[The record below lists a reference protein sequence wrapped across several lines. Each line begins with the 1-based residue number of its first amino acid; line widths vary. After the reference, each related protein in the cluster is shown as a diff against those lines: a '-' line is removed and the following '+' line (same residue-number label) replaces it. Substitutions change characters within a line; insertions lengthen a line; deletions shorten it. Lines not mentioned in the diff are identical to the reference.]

1 MSHMHN
7 LCSSVLLITL
17 LLINME
23 FESFIKIGQEIGLE
37 GMELVQ
43 FARERE
49 QLQEKKQ
56 REHYEREERRIER
69 EEKQQVREH
78 EREMKAY
85 ELRIVQEHAPVSS
98 DPGASSTFR
107 YPRSSAKTPKL
118 PCFNDQTDDM
128 DAYLRRFEQFAELNS
143 WPEEEWG
150 LSLSALLK
158 GKALEVF
165 SRLPVEKAKDFSEI
179 KTALLNR
186 FRLTEEGFR
195 LKFRTSKRETGE
207 RYAQFADR
215 LKGYVER
222 WVELG
227 KIEKSYD
234 KVVDLFVS
242 EQILEVADKDLALHV
257 KERKPKDLAELTDI
271 ADHYMEAH
279 DWLKKKP
286 DVVRPKTHPPRYQ
299 SQTTGKSNSHKSSPS
314 PNENSHANRRC
325 YKCGKTGHIAQ
336 YCRTNPANAQPSSKS
351 NKVAG
356 LKVET
361 ESKEPSQ
368 TGAACLN
375 MTVTPTEEVEKT
387 DVPQASD
394 KAFPFI
400 SAACTIE
407 PSMPVRKGVV
417 GARDPQSP
425 DESWQPPSSQR
436 VKVETATT
444 VTDEKPGGAVETRG
458 MKVRKERA
466 FQPLVVMETDGET
479 VSKEE
484 ILLAQQQDPTL
495 AKLWKHVD
503 NQDPPRVS
511 GKANVSKYVKH
522 RGLLYREFQSPKV
535 DRGRIIKQLVVPQKY
550 RGKVLKLAH
559 DSPLAGHLG
568 IKKKTDKLCLSFY
581 WPGVSG
587 DVQRYC
593 RSCDICQR
601 TVSKGR
607 VGKVSLGEMPLIDTP
622 FKRIAVD
629 LVGPIHPI
637 TDRGNRYILVVVDY
651 ATRYPE
657 AVALPRIESERVAE
671 ALLEVYSR
679 LGIPQEVLTDMG
691 TQFTSE
697 VMREVGRLLTIK
709 QLTTTPYHPICNGL
723 VERFNATLKK
733 MLRRMCAERPKDW
746 DRFLPALLFAYRE
759 APQESLG
766 FSPFELMYG
775 RSVKGPLSILQD
787 IWSEDTVDEDIKTT
801 YQYVVDMRE
810 RLQSTCELA
819 RDELAKAS
827 KRYRRY
833 YNAKARDRRFRAG
846 DRVLIL
852 RPTDHNKL
860 LMQWTGPYPVVRQV
874 AKHDYVIQV
883 RDKER
888 TYHANLLKLYVERGR
903 SDEVT
908 QVEVLAMAGVG
919 FVVEDPD
926 EEDGLDEVVLPP
938 VEAKEDMSDVHLG
951 ENLDD
956 AQRAD
961 VDEILQRYTP
971 VLTDL
976 PGKTHIIE
984 HTVHLTTDVPIRSK
998 PYPTPQATR
1007 EVIKKEIDSM
1017 LKLGVIEHS
1026 ESPYAS
1032 PIVLVRKPDGSNRF
1046 CIDYR
1051 KINNITVF
1059 DPEPIPNADD
1069 LMARLGTGKF
1079 FSKLDLSKGYWQV
1092 PIADEDKKK
1101 TAFVTAEGLYQF
1113 RVLPFGMVN
1122 APALFSRMMRKLL
1135 QGQEH
1140 VINYI
1145 DDVLIYTDTWVRHLQ
1160 VLKEVLQ
1167 RLQTAGLTA
1176 RPSKCYIGCKSL
1188 EFLGHIVGNGVLR
1201 PRPGK
1206 VEQIVHAARPV
1217 SKKEVRSF
1225 IGLLSYYRKFVP
1237 NFAAIAAPLTD
1248 LTRKGAPNSVQW
1260 GASQEQSFRTLKSR
1274 LESEPILSLPDP
1286 DKPYILAAD
1295 ASEVGIGAV
1304 LMQERDG
1311 TKHPVSYASRKLL
1324 PRERAYSTIE
1334 RECLALVW
1342 AISKFHI
1349 YLYGREFVLET
1360 DHHPL
1365 SYLTKA
1371 KVNNNRVMRWALSLQ
1386 PYRFIIRAIKGSQ
1399 NVGPDFLSR
1408 CTM

>member
-436 VKVETATT
+436 VTVETATT

-522 RGLLYREFQSPKV
+522 RGLLYRQFQSPKV

-568 IKKKTDKLCLSFY
+568 IKKMTDKLCLSFY

-651 ATRYPE
+651 ATRYP
-657 AVALPRIESERVAE
+657 
-671 ALLEVYSR
+671 R
-679 LGIPQEVLTDMG
+679 L
-691 TQFTSE
+691 
-697 VMREVGRLLTIK
+697 
-709 QLTTTPYHPICNGL
+709 
-723 VERFNATLKK
+723 
-733 MLRRMCAERPKDW
+733 
-746 DRFLPALLFAYRE
+746 
-759 APQESLG
+759 
-766 FSPFELMYG
+766 
-775 RSVKGPLSILQD
+775 
-787 IWSEDTVDEDIKTT
+787 
-801 YQYVVDMRE
+801 
-810 RLQSTCELA
+810 
-819 RDELAKAS
+819 
-827 KRYRRY
+827 
-833 YNAKARDRRFRAG
+833 
-846 DRVLIL
+846 
-852 RPTDHNKL
+852 
-860 LMQWTGPYPVVRQV
+860 
-874 AKHDYVIQV
+874 
-883 RDKER
+883 
-888 TYHANLLKLYVERGR
+888 
-903 SDEVT
+903 
-908 QVEVLAMAGVG
+908 
-919 FVVEDPD
+919 
-926 EEDGLDEVVLPP
+926 
-938 VEAKEDMSDVHLG
+938 
-951 ENLDD
+951 
-956 AQRAD
+956 
-961 VDEILQRYTP
+961 
-971 VLTDL
+971 
-976 PGKTHIIE
+976 
-984 HTVHLTTDVPIRSK
+984 
-998 PYPTPQATR
+998 
-1007 EVIKKEIDSM
+1007 
-1017 LKLGVIEHS
+1017 
-1026 ESPYAS
+1026 
-1032 PIVLVRKPDGSNRF
+1032 
-1046 CIDYR
+1046 
-1051 KINNITVF
+1051 
-1059 DPEPIPNADD
+1059 
-1069 LMARLGTGKF
+1069 
-1079 FSKLDLSKGYWQV
+1079 
-1092 PIADEDKKK
+1092 
-1101 TAFVTAEGLYQF
+1101 
-1113 RVLPFGMVN
+1113 
-1122 APALFSRMMRKLL
+1122 
-1135 QGQEH
+1135 
-1140 VINYI
+1140 
-1145 DDVLIYTDTWVRHLQ
+1145 
-1160 VLKEVLQ
+1160 
-1167 RLQTAGLTA
+1167 
-1176 RPSKCYIGCKSL
+1176 
-1188 EFLGHIVGNGVLR
+1188 
-1201 PRPGK
+1201 
-1206 VEQIVHAARPV
+1206 
-1217 SKKEVRSF
+1217 
-1225 IGLLSYYRKFVP
+1225 
-1237 NFAAIAAPLTD
+1237 
-1248 LTRKGAPNSVQW
+1248 
-1260 GASQEQSFRTLKSR
+1260 
-1274 LESEPILSLPDP
+1274 
-1286 DKPYILAAD
+1286 
-1295 ASEVGIGAV
+1295 
-1304 LMQERDG
+1304 
-1311 TKHPVSYASRKLL
+1311 
-1324 PRERAYSTIE
+1324 
-1334 RECLALVW
+1334 
-1342 AISKFHI
+1342 
-1349 YLYGREFVLET
+1349 
-1360 DHHPL
+1360 
-1365 SYLTKA
+1365 
-1371 KVNNNRVMRWALSLQ
+1371 
-1386 PYRFIIRAIKGSQ
+1386 
-1399 NVGPDFLSR
+1399 
-1408 CTM
+1408 